1 MEVATAPDYIVPNMD
16 SPTSSQRNL
25 DARLLNSELEFSASR
40 SDGPGGQN
48 VNKVS
53 TKITLRLNIRDS
65 KLLTDEEK
73 VLLTSKLARRL
84 TKEGVLILSS
94 QAHRS
99 QLQNKLDVEEKLNS
113 LLLIAQYVEKTRKKT
128 KASKSSREKR
138 KFSKM
143 LNSEKKKWRQKP

>member
-1 MEVATAPDYIVPNMD
+1 MKEPLTLMPRRV
-16 SPTSSQRNL
+16 L
-25 DARLLNSELEFSASR
+25 DAQLLHRELEFTASR

-53 TKITLRLNIRDS
+53 SKITLRFSVRDS
-65 KLLTDEEK
+65 QVLTQEEK
-73 VLLTSKLARRL
+73 ELIGKKLGNKL

-99 QLQNKLDVEEKLNS
+99 QLQNKIDVEEKLTA
-113 LLLIAQYVEKTRKKT
+113 LLLVAQNVEKTRKKT
-128 KASKSSREKR
+128 RRTKSSREKS

>member
-1 MEVATAPDYIVPNMD
+1 MKEPLTVTPRRV
-16 SPTSSQRNL
+16 L
-25 DARLLNSELEFSASR
+25 DAQLLNRELEFTASR

-53 TKITLRLNIRDS
+53 SKITLRFNVRDS
-65 KLLTDEEK
+65 QVLTQEEK
-73 VLLTSKLARRL
+73 ELIGKKLGNKL

-99 QLQNKLDVEEKLNS
+99 QLQNKLDVEEKLTA
-113 LLLIAQYVEKTRKKT
+113 LLLVAQNVEKTRKKT
-128 KASKSSREKR
+128 RRTKSSREKS

>member
-1 MEVATAPDYIVPNMD
+1 MATVTNTA
-16 SPTSSQRNL
+16 RNL
-25 DARLLNSELEFSASR
+25 DARFLNSELEFTASR

-53 TKITLRLNIRDS
+53 TKITVRFNVRESL
-65 KLLTDEEK
+65 LLTPDEKERIEK
-73 VLLTSKLARRL
+73 KLANRL
-84 TKEGVLILSS
+84 TREGVLILSS

-99 QLQNKLDVEEKLNS
+99 QLQNKVDVENKLNS
-113 LLLIAQYVEKTRKKT
+113 LLLVALNVEKTRKKT
-128 KASKSSREKR
+128 KATKSSREKR

>member
-1 MEVATAPDYIVPNMD
+1 MKEPVTFTPRRA
-16 SPTSSQRNL
+16 L
-25 DARLLNSELEFSASR
+25 DAQLLNRELEFTASR

-53 TKITLRLNIRDS
+53 SKITLRFNVRDS
-65 KLLTDEEK
+65 QVLTQEEK
-73 VLLTSKLARRL
+73 ELIGKKLSNKL

-99 QLQNKLDVEEKLNS
+99 QLQNKIDVEEKLTA
-113 LLLIAQYVEKTRKKT
+113 LLLVAQNVEKTRKKT
-128 KASKSSREKR
+128 RRTKSSREKS

>member
-1 MEVATAPDYIVPNMD
+1 MGRVVDLSCAAMATVTNPARII
-16 SPTSSQRNL
+16 
-25 DARLLNSELEFSASR
+25 DARFLHSELEFTASR

-53 TKITLRLNIRDS
+53 SKITVRFNVRES
-65 KLLTDEEK
+65 SLLTPDEKERIEK
-73 VLLTSKLARRL
+73 KLANRL
-84 TKEGVLILSS
+84 TKEGVLILSG
-94 QAHRS
+94 QTHRS
-99 QLQNKLDVEEKLNS
+99 QLQNKVEVEDKLNS
-113 LLLIAQYVEKTRKKT
+113 LLLVALNVEKTRKKT

>member
-1 MEVATAPDYIVPNMD
+1 MKEPLTVTPRRV
-16 SPTSSQRNL
+16 L
-25 DARLLNSELEFSASR
+25 DAQLLNRELEFTASR

-53 TKITLRLNIRDS
+53 SKITLRFNVRDS
-65 KLLTDEEK
+65 QVLTQEEK
-73 VLLTSKLARRL
+73 ELIGKKLGNKL
-84 TKEGVLILSS
+84 IKEGVLILSS

-99 QLQNKLDVEEKLNS
+99 QLQNKLDVEEKLTA
-113 LLLIAQYVEKTRKKT
+113 LLLVAQNVEKTRKKT
-128 KASKSSREKR
+128 RRTKSSREKS